1 VETNVAALEISGGFI
16 VLGLIIIGLFFVIAI
31 YNGLISLRNNI
42 DKAWAN
48 IDVLLK
54 KRLDLIPNLVEIVK
68 GYAIYE
74 RSVLEE
80 ITKIR
85 VSALQAEGIPEKAR
99 GSEAVSTLL
108 GSVFA
113 LAENYPDLKAS
124 DNFLNLQKELSTIE
138 SQIAQR
144 REFYNDS
151 VLLYNT
157 NIRTIPGVIVADFL
171 KYTPREYFRV
181 DGDVETPVR
190 IAIGTK

>member
-1 VETNVAALEISGGFI
+1 MAALEISGGFI
-16 VLGLIIIGLFFVIAI
+16 VLGLIIIALFFLIAI

-68 GYAIYE
+68 GYASYE

-85 VSALQAEGIPEKAR
+85 ASALQAQGIPEKAR
-99 GSEAVSTLL
+99 GSEAVSTSL

-124 DNFLNLQKELSTIE
+124 ENFLNLQKELTVIE
-138 SQIAQR
+138 TQIAQR

-157 NIRTIPGVIVADFL
+157 NIKTIPGVFVADLL
-171 KYTPREYFRV
+171 KYGPREYFRV
-181 DGDVETPVR
+181 EGDVETPVNV
-190 IAIGTK
+190 AIGPQ

>member
-1 VETNVAALEISGGFI
+1 M
-16 VLGLIIIGLFFVIAI
+16 
-31 YNGLISLRNNI
+31 RNNV

-68 GYAIYE
+68 DYTIYE
-74 RSVLEE
+74 KSVLEDV
-80 ITKIR
+80 TKIR
-85 VSALQAEGIPEKAR
+85 ASALQAEGVIEKAQ

-108 GSVFA
+108 NTIFI

-124 DNFLNLQKELSTIE
+124 DNFLNLQRELSSIE
-138 SQIAQR
+138 NQIAQR

-157 NIRTIPGVIVADFL
+157 KIKTIPGVFVADL
-171 KYTPREYFRV
+171 TRCTPREYFKVEGNIEKPV
-181 DGDVETPVR
+181 DV
-190 IAIGTK
+190 IIGGR

>member
-1 VETNVAALEISGGFI
+1 MAALEISGGFI
-16 VLGLIIIGLFFVIAI
+16 IIGLIVIVLFFVITI

-54 KRLDLIPNLVEIVK
+54 KRLDLIPNLVELVK
-68 GYAIYE
+68 GYATYE

-85 VSALQAEGIPEKAR
+85 SSAMQAQGIPEKAK
-99 GSEAVSTLL
+99 GSEAVSASL

-113 LAENYPDLKAS
+113 LAENYPNLKAS
-124 DNFLNLQKELSTIE
+124 ENFLNLQKELSTIE
-138 SQIAQR
+138 TQIAQR

-157 NIRTIPGVIVADFL
+157 NIKTIPGVYVADWL

-181 DGDVETPVR
+181 DGNVETPVK
-190 IAIGTK
+190 ISIETK